1 MKQTVN
7 KRPIENSASATET
20 SSTADIDNIMHGE
33 DAFSLLDPLNEI
45 AFNITTPT
53 GKQLNCR
60 SKFIGIHSNNLLLLE
75 KPHVS
80 AQEFT
85 LYFQRGYSIKACA
98 LSQKG
103 EGARIYFKSKIAYVV
118 QAGENSIILISLPTA
133 TQIAQGP
140 RVEARLDVSLQGE
153 LGPNKYHCEIR
164 DISEHGCQLVTDR
177 NINDHN
183 VGDLVAIKIIRDDE
197 PAANPILSGTIKNK
211 KLSNRYWKY
220 GLQFN
225 EKSQIV
231 SSLLLDELSFDHAK
245 QCFQL

>member
-7 KRPIENSASATET
+7 KQSVENSAET
-20 SSTADIDNIMHGE
+20 SSTTEVGNIMHGE
-33 DAFSLLDPLNEI
+33 DAFSLVDPLNEI

-53 GKQLNCR
+53 GKHLKCR
-60 SKFIGIHSNNLLLLE
+60 SKFIGIHSNNLLLIE

-85 LYFQRGYSIKACA
+85 LYFQRGYSVRACA

-103 EGARIYFKSKIAYVV
+103 EGARIYFKSKIEYVV

-153 LGPNKYHCEIR
+153 LGPNKYRCEIR

-177 NINDHN
+177 MISDHN
-183 VGDLVAIKIIRDDE
+183 VGDLVTIKIIRDDE
-197 PAANPILSGTIKNK
+197 PAADPTLSGIIKNK
-211 KLSNRYWKY
+211 TLSSRYWKY
-220 GLQFN
+220 GVQFN
-225 EKSQIV
+225 EKSQV
-231 SSLLLDELSFDHAK
+231 TSSLLLDKLSFDHAR